1 MSPRTGRPKSQKP
14 KQTQL
19 GVRFDNEQLKQL
31 DAVAMRYNETR
42 AESIRRGVQRLYSDL
57 KEKSSH

>member
-31 DAVAMRYNETR
+31 DAVATHYNETR